1 MPLDVA
7 LGAPRF
13 LRLSLPWRCFGR
25 FVGGRDSSQ
34 TTEKRVGSDAGP
46 TLRPSRQI
54 QSGGGVL
61 LESIDTVS
69 LVRAHGGCRS
79 VGPPV
84 FDADSFRGSRFLF
97 LLLEHGLFRIRRSV
111 RHG

>member
-7 LGAPRF
+7 PAAPSF
-13 LRLSLPWRCFGR
+13 HRLALLCWCFSGL
-25 FVGGRDSSQ
+25 VGGRDSSW
-34 TTEKRVGSDAGP
+34 TIEKRIGSDAGP

-54 QSGGGVL
+54 QFGGGVL
-61 LESIDTVS
+61 VESIDTVS
-69 LVRAHGGCRS
+69 LVRAHGGCRAEGAT
-79 VGPPV
+79 VD
-84 FDADSFRGSRFLF
+84 DANSFRGSRFLF